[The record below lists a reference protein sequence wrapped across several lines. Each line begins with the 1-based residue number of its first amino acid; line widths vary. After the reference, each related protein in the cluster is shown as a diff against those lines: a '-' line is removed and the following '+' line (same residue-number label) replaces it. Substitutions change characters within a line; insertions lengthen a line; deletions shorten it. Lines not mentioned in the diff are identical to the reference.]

1 MKNTKKLIALIM
13 CVTML
18 LALTACKQKTQIE
31 DKNNTSN
38 NVAETTGNS
47 EDVSDNTSNTEAAD
61 NTENSDAEILD
72 DSHANDIVYPI
83 TVTDMIGREVVI
95 ESEPQKIVSGY
106 YISSSA
112 CIALGLTDKIVA
124 IEQGAAKRPI
134 YGLAAASLIDI
145 PNVGSAKAF
154 DLETCLAVEPDLVI
168 LPMKQKD
175 TAETLV
181 GMGIPAIVVV
191 PETQDQ
197 LIQMIELIAMV
208 TNKVDRANEIV
219 DYINDKLDMVAEL
232 TAGLNDADKP
242 VVYMGGTGS
251 YLTTAPAGMYQS
263 ALITAGGAKAAG
275 AEIEGANWT
284 EISYEQML
292 AMNPD
297 IIVVPTNSQANGA
310 PDYTI
315 DDIKS
320 DAQIS
325 DIEAIK
331 NGRVYQMTYGFESW
345 DSPVPSGVLGT
356 LWMLKTVHPE
366 LMSEEEFVSEVQSF
380 YTTFY
385 GFTPAADSI
394 N

>member
-297 IIVVPTNSQANGA
+297 IIVVPANSQANGA